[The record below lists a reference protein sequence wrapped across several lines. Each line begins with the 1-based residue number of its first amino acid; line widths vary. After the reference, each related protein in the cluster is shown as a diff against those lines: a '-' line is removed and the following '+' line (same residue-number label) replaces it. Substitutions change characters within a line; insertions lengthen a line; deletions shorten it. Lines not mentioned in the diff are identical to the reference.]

1 MLSIVPTIAIV
12 AMQIAGSEYANCFWA
27 MNLFVIFLGLAVGL
41 MFEPNVD
48 VPLNF
53 TFDET
58 DQSGRFVVHEKGGQ
72 PMVVYVKNE
81 VDPVSCFRS
90 VPILSE
96 S

>member
-1 MLSIVPTIAIV
+1 
-12 AMQIAGSEYANCFWA
+12 
-27 MNLFVIFLGLAVGL
+27 MNWFAIFLGLAAGL

-48 VPLNF
+48 VPWKF

-96 S
+96 SWTERCSLGFWESYTASWEWPA